1 MSYLELR
8 DISKIYGEGAAEVH
22 ALQRV
27 DLSVDA
33 GSLVAVMGASGSG
46 KSTLLTIAGSLE
58 DPTSGEVYVGGRAL
72 SSLSR
77 NGKAQLRRQS
87 IGYVFQDY
95 NLLAGLSAVENVSL
109 PLELDGVAARKAQ
122 SAALES
128 LEDFGL
134 KDRASHYPDQLS
146 GGERQRVA
154 IARAVVGGP
163 AAAPGRRALRRARLH
178 QRRGGHAPD
187 PGGLPPRHGRRRG
200 DPRRPARLVGR
211 PRDLPPRRPDRRPD
225 APGREPGS
233 GTRRPPEPMSVGV
246 LERPATGSA
255 PEPTTGGVPARR
267 AMIRWAWRLFKREW
281 RQQLLILLLVIVAVA
296 AVVVGAAVAVN
307 TPPPANAG
315 FGTAD
320 DMATFA
326 SSNAKQAHLDLQ
338 SADAQIAALEHRF
351 GTVQVIENETFHVP
365 GSTQTYQLRSQD
377 PHGPY
382 GGPMLQLLSGHYPDR
397 AGPDRPH
404 PGAGVRAQPAGGRHL
419 VPGRQDRR
427 RHRAEPPEPARRV
440 RAGSPGAGDAPDPG
454 DVLFDAPGVNPGRIG
469 ANVYTPAQNGNS
481 NPINPDTIVLA
492 LATVGM
498 LLIALVSV
506 GGFTVLAQRRLRA
519 LGMLES
525 MGATDRNVRLVLRA
539 NGVIVGAVGA
549 LVGFALGL
557 VAWLAYR
564 PHNEQSAHHLIP
576 MFALP
581 WTVIVVA
588 MVLAV
593 VATFLAAGHPARAIT
608 RVPVVSALAGRPAP
622 PRQIHRSFVPGV
634 IALVIGFFM
643 FSASGAAG
651 SSGVIWLIPGFVA
664 LVAGI
669 ILMAPFFLA
678 LLARVGRRA
687 PIAIRLA
694 LRDLSRYRARSG
706 SALSAIS
713 VGVLIAVVICAVAV
727 ARYSNVYDY
736 VGPNLA
742 SNELAVWSPN
752 GQNGNNP
759 DPSAPTLQDIESQE
773 ASVHSIASAVGATDV
788 VELDNPAPSVGLQ
801 NPSASGRQWD
811 GQIFVATPALLRAY
825 GINPSSIPSDVDVLS
840 SRPGLSGSG
849 VQLTYGGGGGKGGGQ
864 LVGPGSGGGGG
875 PGPGNTNTCSPGGCI
890 AHPVVQEE
898 SRLPT
903 GTDAPNT
910 VITESALRRLHLASQ
925 SSLDGWIIQAN
936 SPITSAQITNAQ
948 ALAATNNLSIESKND
963 APTSHEIVN
972 WATVFAIAL
981 GSRHPGHEHR
991 PHPQRDGERVAHA
1004 DGHRRQLPHPAH
1016 PDGGHRRRPGL
1027 PGRAARDGGRLRRAG
1042 RVVPLERPGRW
1053 PVGHHRSHPLEQPVP
1068 HRDRHARR
1076 RHDRR
1081 LGVGGT
1087 GPDGDLHPPDGVAR
1101 PMQ

>member
-1 MSYLELR
+1 
-8 DISKIYGEGAAEVH
+8 
-22 ALQRV
+22 
-27 DLSVDA
+27 
-33 GSLVAVMGASGSG
+33 
-46 KSTLLTIAGSLE
+46 
-58 DPTSGEVYVGGRAL
+58 
-72 SSLSR
+72 
-77 NGKAQLRRQS
+77 
-87 IGYVFQDY
+87 
-95 NLLAGLSAVENVSL
+95 
-109 PLELDGVAARKAQ
+109 
-122 SAALES
+122 
-128 LEDFGL
+128 
-134 KDRASHYPDQLS
+134 
-146 GGERQRVA
+146 
-154 IARAVVGGP
+154 
-163 AAAPGRRALRRARLH
+163 
-178 QRRGGHAPD
+178 
-187 PGGLPPRHGRRRG
+187 
-200 DPRRPARLVGR
+200 
-211 PRDLPPRRPDRRPD
+211 
-225 APGREPGS
+225 
-233 GTRRPPEPMSVGV
+233 MSVGV
-246 LERPATGSA
+246 LERPVTGSA

-267 AMIRWAWRLFKREW
+267 AMVRWAWRLFKREW

-307 TPPPANAG
+307 TPPPVNAG
-315 FGTAD
+315 YGTAD
-320 DMATFA
+320 DLATFTG
-326 SSNAKQAHLDLQ
+326 SGKQSDLH

-365 GSTQTYQLRSQD
+365 GSTQTYDLRSQD

-382 GGPMLQLLSGHYPDR
+382 GGPMLQLLSGHYPT
-397 AGPDRPH
+397 GPNQIALT
-404 PGAGVRAQPAGGRHL
+404 PGLASDLNLKVGDTWSSQGGKTVVGMVQNPQSLLDEFAL
-419 VPGRQDRR
+419 VP
-427 RHRAEPPEPARRV
+427 
-440 RAGSPGAGDAPDPG
+440 PGQVTHPSTI
-454 DVLFDAPGVNPGRIG
+454 DVFFDAPGVDPGRIG
-469 ANVYTPAQNGNS
+469 SNVSTPGSLNN

-519 LGMLES
+519 IGMLES
-525 MGATDRNVRLVLRA
+525 MGATDRNVRLVLEA

-549 LVGFALGL
+549 VVGFGLGL

-576 MFALP
+576 TFALP

-588 MVLAV
+588 MILAV
-593 VATFLAAGHPARAIT
+593 VATFLAAGHPARAMT

-664 LVAGI
+664 LIAGI
-669 ILMAPFFLA
+669 ILVAPFFLA
-678 LLARVGRRA
+678 LLARVGRKT

-713 VGVLIAVVICAVAV
+713 VGVLIAVVICSVAV

-752 GQNGNNP
+752 GQNGNSPNP
-759 DPSAPTLQDIESQE
+759 SQPTPQGIVSQE
-773 ASVHSIASAVGATDV
+773 ASVHAIASAVGATDV
-788 VELDNPAPSVGLQ
+788 VELDNPASSVGLQ

-864 LVGPGSGGGGG
+864 LVGPGSAARMAGG
-875 PGPGNTNTCSPGGCI
+875 PGPGNTNTCSPGSCI

-898 SRLPT
+898 SQLPT

-910 VITESALRRLHLASQ
+910 VITESALRRLHLAGQ

-936 SPITSAQITNAQ
+936 SAITSAQIMNAQ

-981 GSRHPGHEHR
+981 ALGILGMSIGLIRSETASELRTLAATGASSRTRRTLTAVTAG
-991 PHPQRDGERVAHA
+991 GLAFLGALLGTVAAYVGLAGWFHSNA
-1004 DGHRRQLPHPAH
+1004 LE
-1016 PDGGHRRRPGL
+1016 GGLSDIIDHVPWSNL
-1027 PGRAARDGGRLRRAG
+1027 FLIVIAMPVVAAIVGWVLAG
-1042 RVVPLERPGRW
+1042 RDP
-1053 PVGHHRSHPLEQPVP
+1053 
-1068 HRDRHARR
+1068 
-1076 RHDRR
+1076 
-1081 LGVGGT
+1081 T
-1087 GPDGDLHPPDGVAR
+1087 GISTR
-1101 PMQ
+1101 PME